1 MYTPPPPR
9 HIDFSSPVLF
19 EADIEALG
27 FSIINAAVTYRLNS
41 GNFLTENMVNESL
54 QTWKAEITVP
64 ANTQSLEYYIQA
76 STDVGSMKLPM
87 SAPDELFRVKLGPD
101 TQPPEILYTPV
112 THVTQAQIPLTISV
126 QVTDDEA
133 VSKVVILYTKTNASD
148 QETESG
154 VLLLS
159 HGGNDTY
166 SGIPPLASNT
176 GISVPG
182 TWMEYR
188 VLAYDEADPP
198 NVAYFPLEGEAQ
210 LRLDVI
216 PGPNEIGAWNS
227 SEWPG
232 LASGE
237 WAPDDSIFGYTG
249 PLWATDPDAS
259 YSDQSALSLLSMPEV
274 NVAGYPNA
282 HLEFWHWYDFEHTGV
297 PGPGDMGGIVYD
309 GGQIQISTDGGQSW
323 TVAEPQWGYNGVVDH
338 TRGNPLSGTPAFGGS
353 SFGWRRVRVPLPDAP
368 EDVFRFEVS
377 TRLAF
382 GTGIGNSESTTHNYA
397 GWAIRGVRVLAD
409 PPVDRIS
416 PEILYAPFEH
426 GFVRYGE
433 PVTHIQMAA
442 EDDTGIESVR
452 LNLYEVEDSRLEALG
467 VYRFRPVLEA
477 SNWFYADVPVPSSK
491 QSGALGYHI
500 TVRDFDGNVRTPG
513 GDPPG
518 TLMKLYLATHSP
530 CLSAARRIYQWQ
542 LGFL

>member
-1 MYTPPPPR
+1 
-9 HIDFSSPVLF
+9 
-19 EADIEALG
+19 
-27 FSIINAAVTYRLNS
+27 
-41 GNFLTENMVNESL
+41 
-54 QTWKAEITVP
+54 
-64 ANTQSLEYYIQA
+64 
-76 STDVGSMKLPM
+76 
-87 SAPDELFRVKLGPD
+87 
-101 TQPPEILYTPV
+101 
-112 THVTQAQIPLTISV
+112 
-126 QVTDDEA
+126 
-133 VSKVVILYTKTNASD
+133 
-148 QETESG
+148 
-154 VLLLS
+154 
-159 HGGNDTY
+159 
-166 SGIPPLASNT
+166 
-176 GISVPG
+176 
-182 TWMEYR
+182 
-188 VLAYDEADPP
+188 
-198 NVAYFPLEGEAQ
+198 
-210 LRLDVI
+210 
-216 PGPNEIGAWNS
+216 
-227 SEWPG
+227 
-232 LASGE
+232 
-237 WAPDDSIFGYTG
+237 
-249 PLWATDPDAS
+249 
-259 YSDQSALSLLSMPEV
+259 MPEV

-368 EDVFRFEVS
+368 EGVFRFEVS

-409 PPVDRIS
+409 PPVDGIS

-530 CLSAARRIYQWQ
+530 VAALPDAYISGDWEFSDDGYLAEAPASQQQSSIVLKPVYFSENSQRTMLLLQHSYYLDQGNSAYVSVTEDGGSTWTRLIPGNGYPARTESGEVIFAGESPSMIESWFDLGPLNQPYQLRLDLISNSSSQQSNGNFWKILNAEYYLMTENTPVIPTSTDLVLYPNFPNPFSDQTNISYVLPEAMPVRITIFNI
-542 LGFL
+542 LGQEVLTVVDRAHEAGGYAVNVNMRHLAPGTYWIRMEAGTSISQQSMTLIR